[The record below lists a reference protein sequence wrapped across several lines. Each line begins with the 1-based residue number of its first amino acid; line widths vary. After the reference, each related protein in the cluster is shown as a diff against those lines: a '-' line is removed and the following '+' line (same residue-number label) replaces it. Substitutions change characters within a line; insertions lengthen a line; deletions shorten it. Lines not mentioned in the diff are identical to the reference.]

1 MIDKWFQNDINK
13 VLAVHDRVVVIDALG
28 EGRFLLDYLPL
39 DVVVIN
45 TGNEEIDEIEARYKA
60 EKDCIGKKVVFYK
73 QNTPD
78 SLCFLL
84 EYAETYG
91 CIVLDD
97 MEAYIRRHL
106 FEGIKENTELGKQE
120 LLMAAK
126 LSKGKDLNWWHGVF
140 RILRRYSP
148 PQITEVKIVNN
159 PRKQIKNFVFS
170 GFQGYF
176 CIPAPQRPTSPTP
189 WLRWSLPT
197 QGQGI

>member
-13 VLAVHDRVVVIDALG
+13 VLAVHDRVVVTDALG
-28 EGRFLLDYLPL
+28 EGRFLLDYLPS

-45 TGNEEIDEIEARYKA
+45 TGNEEIDEIEARYRA
-60 EKDCIGKKVVFYK
+60 EKDCVGKKVVFYK

-97 MEAYIRRHL
+97 MEAYIRKHL

-126 LSKGKDLNWWHGVF
+126 LSKGKDCCIILKRLKRIWMEMYGRSLNLKFIALSQNHRQNSRWKYWHS
-140 RILRRYSP
+140 R
-148 PQITEVKIVNN
+148 
-159 PRKQIKNFVFS
+159 
-170 GFQGYF
+170 
-176 CIPAPQRPTSPTP
+176 
-189 WLRWSLPT
+189 
-197 QGQGI
+197 

>member
-13 VLAVHDRVVVIDALG
+13 VLAVHDRMVVTDALG
-28 EGRFLLDYLPL
+28 EGGFLLDYLPS

-45 TGNEEIDEIEARYKA
+45 TGNEEIDEIKARYRA

-97 MEAYIRRHL
+97 MEAYIRKHL
-106 FEGIKENTELGKQE
+106 FEGIKENTELGKHCSHTHCQ
-120 LLMAAK
+120 
-126 LSKGKDLNWWHGVF
+126 S
-140 RILRRYSP
+140 RLRHF
-148 PQITEVKIVNN
+148 VNII
-159 PRKQIKNFVFS
+159 IKEARVSDN
-170 GFQGYF
+170 
-176 CIPAPQRPTSPTP
+176 CIRSQRFLTGT
-189 WLRWSLPT
+189 
-197 QGQGI
+197 

>member
-1 MIDKWFQNDINK
+1 MIDRWFQNDINK
-13 VLAVHDRVVVIDALG
+13 VLAVHGRVVVTDALG
-28 EGRFLLDYLPL
+28 EGRFLLDYLPS

-45 TGNEEIDEIEARYKA
+45 TGNEEIDEIEARYRA
-60 EKDCIGKKVVFYK
+60 EKDCVGKKVVFYK

-97 MEAYIRRHL
+97 METYIRKHL

-126 LSKGKDLNWWHGVF
+126 LSK
-140 RILRRYSP
+140 
-148 PQITEVKIVNN
+148 
-159 PRKQIKNFVFS
+159 
-170 GFQGYF
+170 
-176 CIPAPQRPTSPTP
+176 
-189 WLRWSLPT
+189 
-197 QGQGI
+197 